1 VAIGVQQAD
10 TSGQAGPP
18 TRAMAESGHLLRV
31 MGAGAMA
38 EKELLTA
45 DEAAE
50 LLQVSLRTLRRWRTQ
65 GTGPPVVW
73 VGRSPRYLR
82 AEVLEWVRAQRER
95 P

>member
-1 VAIGVQQAD
+1 M
-10 TSGQAGPP
+10 P
-18 TRAMAESGHLLRV
+18 
-31 MGAGAMA
+31 

-45 DEAAE
+45 EEAAE
-50 LLQVSLRTLRRWRTQ
+50 LLHVSLRTLRRWRTQ

-82 AEVLEWVRAQRER
+82 AEVLEWVRTQRER